1 LILHAATWCHS
12 ANAGNTVESPVA
24 AMRTLIPADA
34 GDVRPEQGRCK
45 ISPIG
50 FAIHHYHHRLS
61 GDGRR
66 AADQEFPEQ
75 IRRIGMSTE
84 GGKRA

>member
-1 LILHAATWCHS
+1 LILDAAIWCNS
-12 ANAGNTVESPVA
+12 ANAGNTIESPVA

-34 GDVRPEQGRCK
+34 GDVRLEQGRCK

-66 AADQEFPEQ
+66 AADQELAEQ
-75 IRRIGMSTE
+75 IRQIVMSTE
-84 GGKRA
+84 GA

>member
-24 AMRTLIPADA
+24 AMHTLISADA
-34 GDVRPEQGRCK
+34 GDVRLEQGCCK
-45 ISPIG
+45 IPPIG
-50 FAIHHYHHRLS
+50 FAIHHHRLS

-66 AADQEFPEQ
+66 AAVQEFAEQ

-84 GGKRA
+84 GA

>member
-12 ANAGNTVESPVA
+12 ANADNTVESPVA
-24 AMRTLIPADA
+24 AVRTLIPADA
-34 GDVRPEQGRCK
+34 GGVRLDQGRCK
-45 ISPIG
+45 IPPIS

-61 GDGRR
+61 GDCRR
-66 AADQEFPEQ
+66 AADQEFAEQ

-84 GGKRA
+84 GA